1 MHAGGTQ
8 SNQAAMAW
16 LRSQPDFDGQV
27 RPQHV
32 DPLRRNFGIEGDKL
46 AALMADLTWNFRRS
60 GEVAANPT
68 VAAGRASKSLQ
79 FGGAVMEG
87 SKALFAGLL
96 NAPQTSGPMYP
107 VLSAGRDSYTT
118 EAGTSITYPES
129 FPDSYRRYIV
139 SAPMHAEMSA
149 DEVSAH
155 VSMWFRSEVTENG
168 RLPIHIY
175 EIEVQG
181 RRLALI
187 SSGDDD
193 FYFGIGEVRAI
204 NSTTSRMISVN
215 MKEVNEERWGYFS
228 EDGQRL
234 RKVAKMLGG
243 SAQ

>member
-1 MHAGGTQ
+1 M
-8 SNQAAMAW
+8 
-16 LRSQPDFDGQV
+16 D
-27 RPQHV
+27 
-32 DPLRRNFGIEGDKL
+32 
-46 AALMADLTWNFRRS
+46 
-60 GEVAANPT
+60 
-68 VAAGRASKSLQ
+68 
-79 FGGAVMEG
+79 G

-96 NAPQTSGPMYP
+96 NAPQSGGLMYP
-107 VLSAGRDSYTT
+107 VLSAGRASHTT
-118 EAGTSITYPES
+118 KEGTTITYPES

-139 SAPMHAEMSA
+139 SAPMHAKTSA

-155 VSMWFRSEVTENG
+155 VSMWYRSKLTEDG

-181 RRLALI
+181 RSLALI
-187 SSGDDD
+187 SSGDPD

-228 EDGQRL
+228 KDGQRL
-234 RKVAKMLGG
+234 RKVAQMVGS